1 MDYTISAFD
10 DVQMRINPTTI
21 TVTLRND
28 GVTGE
33 GVEDITLTLI
43 QDSRTPS
50 RSNQF
55 LVYNTVRITFLDNDS
70 MY

>member
-10 DVQMRINPTTI
+10 DVPMRINPTTI

-33 GVEDITLTLI
+33 RTENITLTLI

-55 LVYNTVRITFLDNDS
+55 LEYRTVRISFLDNDS

>member
-10 DVQMRINPTTI
+10 DVQMRLNPTTI

-33 GVEDITLTLI
+33 GTEEIILTLI

-55 LVYNTVRITFLDNDS
+55 LEYRTVRISFLDNDS

>member
-55 LVYNTVRITFLDNDS
+55 LVYDTVRIHFLDNDS